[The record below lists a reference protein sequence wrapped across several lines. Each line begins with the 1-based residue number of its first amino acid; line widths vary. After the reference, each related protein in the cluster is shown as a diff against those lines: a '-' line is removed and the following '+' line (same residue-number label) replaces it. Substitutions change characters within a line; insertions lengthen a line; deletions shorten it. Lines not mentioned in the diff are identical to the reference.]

1 MRSGVSFTRPAHLSL
16 EIGKWDCCLDMSS
29 FLPLAR
35 KKTNPETLHLMT
47 GPLPCAS
54 SLRVAPACL
63 PIQSPRFFRGDTAAA
78 GVITKIRP
86 CLAHRSTWFP
96 LFLQSSGILGAFFL
110 EQETYSCRR
119 VVSWE
124 GKRSWI
130 RVRVPQLHA
139 WCGQCYGQ
147 VQSGDFHLSVR
158 PGLGDAVYY
167 VQDSKAHSSQN
178 MMSVS
183 SLPPTPN

>member
-1 MRSGVSFTRPAHLSL
+1 MRL
-16 EIGKWDCCLDMSS
+16 
-29 FLPLAR
+29 LPGYEQFPSACQKR
-35 KKTNPETLHLMT
+35 NQPWNIASDD
-47 GPLPCAS
+47 GAS
-54 SLRVAPACL
+54 SLCQFPESGSRLPAHPVSQVL
-63 PIQSPRFFRGDTAAA
+63 QGRQRGCW
-78 GVITKIRP
+78 GHMKIRP

-178 MMSVS
+178 MTSVS